1 MTKEY
6 AADKNI
12 TSHFRADYTGENDV
26 SRYACNNIIMSDTEA
41 VKSIN
46 TYKKLY
52 SVYST
57 TPNNVKHTT
66 KVTDT
71 LLGTDYVNYCNNSR
85 CPHTIANG
93 NSGPNVLAASSDN
106 YVNVSDLAFYLD
118 DCGSRIRDYTN
129 KAKTYGYDLSNA
141 TILRD
146 VSYANLIATRNDLD
160 NKMNE
165 ILGNNKNSIL
175 FEKQNE
181 LDASVYS
188 TLLWTVMVTSLI
200 YYVFTKI

>member
-1 MTKEY
+1 MTEY
-6 AADKNI
+6 ASKQTGNYNAQ
-12 TSHFRADYTGENDV
+12 DYTVAINNV
-26 SRYACNNIIMSDTEA
+26 SRYACNNIISDTTA
-41 VKSIN
+41 ANSIN

-52 SVYST
+52 SLYST
-57 TPNNVKHTT
+57 TSDSAKPTLR
-66 KVTDT
+66 VTDA
-71 LLGTDYVNYCNNSR
+71 LLGGISSTDNCING
-85 CPHTIANG
+85 CPHTVATG
-93 NSGPNVLAASSDN
+93 TTATPNVLAASSDN
-106 YVNVSDLAFYLD
+106 RVNVSDLAFYLD
-118 DCGSRIRDYTN
+118 DCGSRIRDYSN
-129 KAKTYGYDLSNA
+129 KSKTYGYDLNNA

-146 VSYANLIATRNDLD
+146 VSYANLINTRNDLD